1 MMEQS
6 SVAVEAPS
14 KVSVRAAT
22 SEALEDALMALIM
35 SSDYGPGARLPTE
48 RALSER
54 FNVSRGTV
62 RAALARIEGRGG
74 IVRIMGSGT
83 YVAEHGAAHAGA
95 AGSGDASPQE
105 IMEARIMIEPR
116 MPALVVAHANSADLE
131 KIRQALHESEAAS
144 THEAFEIWDARFH
157 EAIAEATHN
166 RLVMQVYQTITAA
179 RNLTEWGE
187 LKRRNSTPERRA
199 AREAEHRIIFDALMA
214 RDAER
219 ARKAMDEHLGKINY
233 ELLGFGR

>member
-1 MMEQS
+1 MLEQS
-6 SVAVEAPS
+6 RVEAPS
-14 KVSVRAAT
+14 KVATRTAAA
-22 SEALEDALMALIM
+22 EALEDALMALM
-35 SSDYGPGARLPTE
+35 ASPDYGPGARLPTE
-48 RALSER
+48 RALAER
-54 FNVSRGTV
+54 FDVSRGTV

-83 YVAEHGAAHAGA
+83 YVAEQGAAHAGA
-95 AGSGDASPQE
+95 VGGDASPQE

-116 MPALVVAHANSADLE
+116 MPALVVAHANSADMDR
-131 KIRQALHESEAAS
+131 IRHALHESEAAS

-166 RLVMQVYQTITAA
+166 RLVVRVYRTITEA

-199 AREAEHRIIFDALMA
+199 AREAEHRIIFEALLA

-219 ARKAMDEHLGKINY
+219 ARKAMDEHLGEINY

>member
-1 MMEQS
+1 MMEQ

-14 KVSVRAAT
+14 KVSLRAAT
-22 SEALEDALMALIM
+22 AEALEDALMALIA

-48 RALSER
+48 RALAER

-62 RAALARIEGRGG
+62 RAALARIEGRGN

-83 YVAEHGAAHAGA
+83 YVADNNSTGMGL

-116 MPALVVAHANSADLE
+116 MPALVVAHANSSDME
-131 KIRQALHESEAAS
+131 KIRQALYESEAAA

-187 LKRRNSTPERRA
+187 LKRRSSTPERRA
-199 AREAEHRIIFDALMA
+199 AREAEHRIIFDALLA
-214 RDAER
+214 RDALR
-219 ARKAMDEHLGKINY
+219 AQKAMDEHLGKINY
-233 ELLGFGR
+233 ELLGFGH